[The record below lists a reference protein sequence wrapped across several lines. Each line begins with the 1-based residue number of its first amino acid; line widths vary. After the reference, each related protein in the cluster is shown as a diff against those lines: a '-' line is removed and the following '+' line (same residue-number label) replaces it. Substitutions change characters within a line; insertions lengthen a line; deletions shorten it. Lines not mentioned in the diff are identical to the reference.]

1 MRQIIFN
8 KIIFS
13 GSIIFLL
20 FLSIGDLKAQD
31 TIQYKKNE
39 IWANFFSPGV
49 TYKRGLNSRTFFKA
63 GITFDFNKGKSDRN
77 SFYSDDNYNSFEHF
91 NVNQNNQSISLNLG
105 IEKRSYLSPKVTLFH
120 GPDLSYGFSV
130 YRAYTNN
137 NLNSNDETSRN
148 TQTIGAG
155 YTIGAVYSFNSY
167 LGIGVNWSP
176 RIYYSFYKSETSYR
190 SNIDPHTNRM
200 NTNKD
205 KSLGI
210 QLTTPSVNLIL
221 KF

>member
-1 MRQIIFN
+1 M
-8 KIIFS
+8 
-13 GSIIFLL
+13 
-20 FLSIGDLKAQD
+20 FLSIGNVNAQD

-63 GITFDFNKGKSDRN
+63 GITFDFNKGKSTQN
-77 SFYSDDNYNSFEHF
+77 YFYSDDNYNSFEHF

-105 IEKRSYLSPKVTLFH
+105 IEKRSYLSSKVTLFH
-120 GPDLSYGFSV
+120 GPDISYGFSD
-130 YRAYTNN
+130 YRIHTNN
-137 NLNSNDETSRN
+137 NLNKNDETSRN

-176 RIYYSFYKSETSYR
+176 RIYYSFNKRESSSR
-190 SNIDPHTNRM
+190 SNTAPHTSRM
-200 NTNKD
+200 DSSKD
-205 KSLGI
+205 NSLGI
-210 QLTTPSVNLIL
+210 QLTTPSINLIL